1 MNIAHAAAY
10 GITIWLS
17 ILLFTLAA
25 GDDILPVRLV
35 GAGYHLGHH
44 GGPSCA
50 LTRKS
55 VSR

>member
-25 GDDILPVRLV
+25 GDEILPVVWWGPVIISATTGALV
-35 GAGYHLGHH
+35 V
-44 GGPSCA
+44 P
-50 LTRKS
+50 
-55 VSR
+55 